1 MEVVLKERKS
11 SVLSPSTLKCRNDM
25 PTLNPTAGCA
35 HLCSYCYA
43 RGYSNYPGDGT
54 IVLYANLV
62 EKLENELSR
71 KRKTPVFVY
80 FSSSCDAF
88 QPVKEVLDTAYSL
101 MALLLRKG
109 IGVSFLTKG
118 RIPDRFIAL
127 FKSHSKR
134 VQAHIGITTLNR
146 QLQKQIEPHAATP
159 GERLKNIRAL
169 TKIGI
174 LPEVRLDPLIPGL
187 TDSTDNIEP
196 LLKILGSSG
205 IKNVGLNY
213 LFLRPIINRNL
224 REDLGHTKTMEK
236 ISQAFC
242 DNIDLKLLASKSRVK
257 ALNLDF
263 RQKQYKHISLLAK
276 QYEIKTYVCGYKNPD
291 VAEDLT
297 CKAIS
302 WQKYFDKN
310 TLQYQLFDS

>member
-1 MEVVLKERKS
+1 
-11 SVLSPSTLKCRNDM
+11 M

-54 IVLYANLV
+54 IVLYTNLV

-71 KRKTPVFVY
+71 KRRAPAFVY
-80 FSSSCDAF
+80 FSPSCDAF
-88 QPVKEVLDTAYSL
+88 QPVKQVLDTSYSL
-101 MALLLRKG
+101 MALLLQKG

-118 RIPDRFIAL
+118 CIPDRFIAL
-127 FKSHSKR
+127 FKSHGKR
-134 VQAHIGITTLNR
+134 VQAHIGITTLDR

-159 GERLKNIRAL
+159 GARLKNIRAL

-174 LPEVRLDPLIPGL
+174 LPEVRIDPLIPGL
-187 TDSTDNIEP
+187 TDSNSNLEP
-196 LLKILGSSG
+196 LLKSLGSSG

-236 ISQAFC
+236 ISQAFS

-257 ALNLDF
+257 ALSLDF

-276 QYEIKTYVCGYKNPD
+276 RCGIKTYVCGYKNPD
-291 VAEDLT
+291 VAEDIT
-297 CKAIS
+297 CEAIN
-302 WQKYFDKN
+302 WQKYSDKN
-310 TLQYQLFDS
+310 TLQYQLFSTQHSEITIS

>member
-35 HLCSYCYA
+35 HLCSYCYV

-62 EKLENELSR
+62 EKLENELNR
-71 KRKTPVFVY
+71 KRKTPAFVY